1 MKNWKYNSYD
11 TARITA
17 ELTSKFEDACKTY
30 KSTLAERTSNR
41 ATKELSRDNSRG
53 TAIHKF
59 QCNFAWILH
68 GIQCDHESSIDY
80 NVRRATGLID
90 HIGNISE
97 N

>member
-1 MKNWKYNSYD
+1 MKD
-11 TARITA
+11 
-17 ELTSKFEDACKTY
+17 LTSKFEDACQEY
-30 KSTLAERTSNR
+30 KSTLATRTSNR
-41 ATKELSRDNSRG
+41 ATKELSRDNTRG

-68 GIQCDHESSIDY
+68 GIQTDHESFIDH

-97 N
+97 K